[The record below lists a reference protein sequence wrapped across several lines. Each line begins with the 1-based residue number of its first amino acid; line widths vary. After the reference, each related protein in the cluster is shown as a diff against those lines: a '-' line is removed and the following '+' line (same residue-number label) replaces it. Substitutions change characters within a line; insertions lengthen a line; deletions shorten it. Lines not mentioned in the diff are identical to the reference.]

1 MNISHEV
8 QKARAADLYRRA
20 ERDTLVR
27 AARQARHAQTPQD
40 SHPVPRHPS
49 ANRARRVLTLLA
61 ARGLPRATPSPSQPL
76 NTRGLA
82 TNKTSL

>member
-20 ERDTLVR
+20 ERDTLAR
-27 AARQARHAQTPQD
+27 AARQARRAQTRQGP
-40 SHPVPRHPS
+40 HLAPRHQS

-61 ARGLPRATPSPSQPL
+61 ARGLPWPAPTRPSH
-76 NTRGLA
+76 
-82 TNKTSL
+82 